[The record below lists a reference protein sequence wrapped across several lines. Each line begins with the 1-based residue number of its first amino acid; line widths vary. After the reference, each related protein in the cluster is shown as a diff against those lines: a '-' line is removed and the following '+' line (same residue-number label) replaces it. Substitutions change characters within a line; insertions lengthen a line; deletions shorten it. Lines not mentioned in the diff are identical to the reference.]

1 MGGALEA
8 PSQVLEVSIR
18 ATSVVDA
25 WIIIMTVLLV
35 ADMKG
40 FIKLT
45 S

>member
-8 PSQVLEVSIR
+8 PSQVWEVSIR